1 MPPKGSPAAGQS
13 AANIRRLLLSGLML
27 ASLAA
32 GFEIRA
38 FFTVPQSWE
47 KLLAPAGLLTL
58 SAWIALLIAGLAA
71 LIIGLLFPARL
82 GELSARLSQ
91 WSWLRLLASA
101 GLILSVAWFYLY
113 SPWQAV
119 WPGPWTRFVFSAGL
133 AQLLSLCAVPRR
145 EMSFGAREFAL
156 TLALHLYPGIVLEFR
171 ALFAEPI
178 VYRAAAIGGLIV
190 LFGLAAVILTKA
202 GHGLRAW
209 LLEARGRLAWWRG
222 ALLILSLGLP
232 LLVRYLAGGQLYILN
247 PNLRFFILLIGWCA
261 AAYLLEWD
269 RSSLASGQAL
279 VLSAL
284 ALILVSALTSSL
296 LLVVDDPF
304 SLSWSEG
311 NRFYDYSL
319 VFGQG
324 LYEHAG
330 PIANPY
336 NTPGRYALWGVLFL
350 WPGLPI
356 WAHRLWNVVLQTAPS
371 FLLAAVVTRGQPSG
385 WLRLGLM
392 LWMAAFFIVLA
403 PVHPP
408 FMLLAAFLVYFLSME
423 SAVVRGISL
432 LIGSAYAAISRW
444 TWVPAVAAWGVLT
457 ELIYHYPFRKGTML
471 TRIMPAVLFLFAGLL
486 PGLLLVIPAT
496 FSPSSDVPT
505 FSQPLL
511 WGRLLPNQTYPLGIL
526 LGTLLTTGPLLI
538 LLGWFMLSR
547 RWKLDRLQIAAIWVA
562 LAGFYAAGLIISAKI
577 GGGGDLHNMDMY
589 LVTLVILLA
598 ICIQAVSAEGRWKPA
613 AWPFLPQ
620 AMLAVLLLLPAYR
633 FTPLNPAA
641 AQDPSLTLP
650 EQSAVEAALT
660 GIRAQVAAASQAGEV
675 LFMDQRQLLTF
686 GYVRGVPFVPEY
698 EKKYMMDQ
706 ALAGNSRYFQ
716 PYYRDLAN
724 QRFSLILTEPLHL
737 RLREDTGGVFSEEND
752 AWVKWVSEPTLC
764 FYAPVATYIQAGVQ
778 LLVPRPSPIGCEAYR
793 AGGNPP

>member
-1 MPPKGSPAAGQS
+1 MPRKSSSAAGES
-13 AANIRRLLLSGLML
+13 APKIRQLLLTGLLL

-47 KLLAPAGLLTL
+47 KLLAPAGWLTIL
-58 SAWIALLIAGLAA
+58 AWIILLLAGLLA
-71 LIIGLLFPARL
+71 LITGLLFPARL
-82 GELSARLSQ
+82 GSLGARLPG
-91 WSWLRLLASA
+91 WTWLRALAPA
-101 GLILSVAWFYLY
+101 GLILAVAWFYLY

-119 WPGPWTRFVFSAGL
+119 WPRPWTQLVFCAGL
-133 AQLLSLCAVPRR
+133 AQLLSLCVAPRR
-145 EMSFGAREFAL
+145 EMSFGAREFV
-156 TLALHLYPGIVLEFR
+156 LALALYLYPGIVLEFR
-171 ALFAEPI
+171 ALFAQPI
-178 VYRAAAIGGLIV
+178 VYRLAAVSGLII
-190 LFGLAAVILTKA
+190 LFGLAALILTRA
-202 GHGLRAW
+202 GDGLRTR
-209 LLEARGRLAWWRG
+209 LLEARGRLGWLRA

-232 LLVRYLAGGQLYILN
+232 LLVRYLAGGPLYILN

-261 AAYLLEWD
+261 AAYLLERG

-284 ALILVSALTSSL
+284 ALILVSALASSL

-356 WAHRLWNVVLQTAPS
+356 WVHRLWNVVLQTAPP
-371 FLLAAVVTRGQPSG
+371 FLLAAVVTRGLRDA

-392 LWMAAFFIVLA
+392 LWIAAFFIVLA

-408 FMLLAAFLVYFLSME
+408 FMLLAAFLMFALPME
-423 SAVVRGISL
+423 PMLVRMVSL
-432 LIGSAYAAISRW
+432 LVASAYAAISRW

-457 ELIYHYPFRKGTML
+457 ELIFYYPFRKGSML
-471 TRIMPAVLFLFAGLL
+471 KRITPAVLLLLAGLL
-486 PGLLLVIPAT
+486 PGLLLTIPAT
-496 FSPSSDVPT
+496 LSPSSEVPT

-526 LGTLLTTGPLLI
+526 LGTLITTGPLLI
-538 LLGWFMLSR
+538 LLGWFMLSG
-547 RWKLDRLQIAAIWVA
+547 RWKLDRVQIAAIWVA

-598 ICIQAVSAEGRWKPA
+598 MCIRAASAKGKWNPA
-613 AWPFLPQ
+613 TWPFLPQ

-633 FTPLNPAA
+633 FTPFNPAA

-650 EQSAVEAALT
+650 ERSAVEAALT
-660 GIRAQVAAASQAGEV
+660 AVRAKVAAASQTGEV

-686 GYVRGVPFVPEY
+686 GYVRGVPFVAEY

-706 ALAGNSRYFQ
+706 ALAGNSGYFQ
-716 PYYRDLAN
+716 PYYGDLTN
-724 QRFSLILTEPLHL
+724 RRFSLILTEPLHL
-737 RLREDTGGVFSEEND
+737 RLREDTGGMFSEEND

-764 FYAPVATYIQAGVQ
+764 FYEPVATYIQAGVQ
-778 LLVPRPSPIGCEAYR
+778 LLVPRRSPIGCEAYLPS
-793 AGGNPP
+793 GNPP